1 MTLFAPLCFFS
12 EIFKVN
18 MVSLDGLLTIFIVIS
33 IFWQF
38 IRSSGNKKIEYE
50 NNRNNPTVLS
60 LFRTEISGKPYTY
73 EDITL
78 DRFHNKLSLLIP
90 GWHAP
95 NIIEEINNYDFA
107 YDTYHSAVR
116 WLREN
121 TRDKNKYPLVYTE
134 LVEFTKQKTL
144 NGIKMYV
151 MLVHVVIFIICIVL
165 TLVKYKIIQDTVGI
179 FAQPAESLVYSPFV
193 ILLGILIW
201 VFMVNKKSVLQSS
214 IAYARSLI
222 TAIDSL

>member
-1 MTLFAPLCFFS
+1 MC
-12 EIFKVN
+12 
-18 MVSLDGLLTIFIVIS
+18 
-33 IFWQF
+33 
-38 IRSSGNKKIEYE
+38 
-50 NNRNNPTVLS
+50 
-60 LFRTEISGKPYTY
+60 
-73 EDITL
+73 
-78 DRFHNKLSLLIP
+78 
-90 GWHAP
+90 
-95 NIIEEINNYDFA
+95 
-107 YDTYHSAVR
+107 
-116 WLREN
+116 EN

-179 FAQPAESLVYSPFV
+179 FARPAESLVYSPFM
-193 ILLGILIW
+193 ILMGILIW